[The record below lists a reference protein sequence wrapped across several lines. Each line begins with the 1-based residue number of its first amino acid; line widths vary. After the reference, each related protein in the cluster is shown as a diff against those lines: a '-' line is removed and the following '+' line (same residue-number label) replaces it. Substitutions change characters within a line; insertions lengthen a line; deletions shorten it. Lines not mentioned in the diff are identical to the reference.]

1 MQVNMYVIFPLLN
14 HSSSWPVL
22 DLQLMF
28 ILYVSG
34 LGFHDDECLLCLPR
48 EHTHNKRRVLL

>member
-14 HSSSWPVL
+14 HSSSWPIL

-34 LGFHDDECLLCLPR
+34 LGFHDDEC
-48 EHTHNKRRVLL
+48 